1 MHTNHMSGQPIW
13 QMSKN
18 IWNKNILL
26 NIQRNCYMIIL
37 REFLKKKRWYNEE
50 IKIGKFCD
58 ILYITGSK
66 SDLLVYTGQKRRPD
80 RTGHYNGS
88 AMLPMKIFYKE

>member
-1 MHTNHMSGQPIW
+1 
-13 QMSKN
+13 
-18 IWNKNILL
+18 
-26 NIQRNCYMIIL
+26 MIIL
-37 REFLKKKRWYNEE
+37 REFLKEKRWYNEE

-80 RTGHYNGS
+80 RTGHYNGLAGVVGTPLS
-88 AMLPMKIFYKE
+88 SMSVSCELPMTNSATDG